1 VERRKA
7 LSRALE
13 RAGGVDSTPSAAY
26 HPLEPT
32 TLIPLRVGAI
42 RYFIQVHLEDI
53 ALPSH
58 INRAEAIGTAS
69 AALGV
74 LVAFLPWYAYTAGGS
89 HISVNAFRASLFGDL
104 FFVGVA
110 AAILLL
116 LIGRGFVD
124 DVVTPYIPEVTAHA
138 TAAAVA
144 MGSVLIQLIL
154 ARATGRSLGIGIS
167 LALIAAVGLCAAAVL
182 RRLHPNRR
190 RIVREGLSHEGLIT
204 P

>member
-1 VERRKA
+1 VVD
-7 LSRALE
+7 

-32 TLIPLRVGAI
+32 TLIRVRVNAV

-58 INRAEAIGTAS
+58 INRAEAIGTVS

-74 LVAFLPWYAYTAGGS
+74 LVAFLPWYAYAAGTS
-89 HISVNAFRASLFGDL
+89 HISVNAFRASAFGDL
-104 FFVGVA
+104 FFIAIA
-110 AAILLL
+110 ATILLL

-124 DVVTPYIPEVTAHA
+124 DVVTPYIPETTAHA

-154 ARATGRSLGIGIS
+154 ARATGRSLGIGIF
-167 LALIAAVGLCAAAVL
+167 LALIAAAGLCTAAVL
-182 RRLHPNRR
+182 RRLHPDRR
-190 RIVREGLSHEGLIT
+190 RIGREGLSHEGLLT

>member
-1 VERRKA
+1 VVD
-7 LSRALE
+7 
-13 RAGGVDSTPSAAY
+13 RAGGVDSTPTAAY

-32 TLIPLRVGAI
+32 TLIPVRVNAV

-58 INRAEAIGTAS
+58 TNRAEAIGTAS
-69 AALGV
+69 AAVGV
-74 LVAFLPWYAYTAGGS
+74 LVAFLPWYAYAAGTS
-89 HISVNAFRASLFGDL
+89 HVSVNAFRASVFGDL
-104 FFVGVA
+104 FFVAIA

-124 DVVTPYIPEVTAHA
+124 DVVTPYIPETTAHA

-154 ARATGRSLGIGIS
+154 TRSAGRSLGIGIF
-167 LALIAAVGLCAAAVL
+167 LALIAAAGLCIAAVL
-182 RRLHPNRR
+182 RRLHPDRR
-190 RIVREGLSHEGLIT
+190 RIGRERLSHEGLIT